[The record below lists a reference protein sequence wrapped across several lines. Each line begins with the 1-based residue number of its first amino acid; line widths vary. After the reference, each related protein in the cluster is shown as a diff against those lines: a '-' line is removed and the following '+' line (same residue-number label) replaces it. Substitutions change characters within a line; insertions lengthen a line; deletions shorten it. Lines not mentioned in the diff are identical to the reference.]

1 MSNMIIVKRV
11 KIKNILSHESTE
23 IQFPLG
29 LTALIGPNGAGKS
42 SIIDSIV
49 YALLFNPQSARS
61 FRGGG
66 RRSLLRIGASDG
78 LIEVELNVGGKS
90 YIIQRILSS
99 TKSESAVLIEVE
111 GDKKRVLASSV
122 SRVLEFVKEILGIPS
137 LESIRYTIVSRQNEL
152 TSFIEETSSSRR
164 EMVLRLLGLDEI
176 EKAKELLKE
185 NLKKIEGDIRLFEE
199 LSKQGDD
206 MKKQLLEVDKIISK
220 KMSERDELSEKV
232 QMLSDRLKLI
242 ERLK

>member
-78 LIEVELNVGGKS
+78 LIEVELNVGG
-90 YIIQRILSS
+90 
-99 TKSESAVLIEVE
+99 
-111 GDKKRVLASSV
+111 
-122 SRVLEFVKEILGIPS
+122 
-137 LESIRYTIVSRQNEL
+137 
-152 TSFIEETSSSRR
+152 
-164 EMVLRLLGLDEI
+164 
-176 EKAKELLKE
+176 
-185 NLKKIEGDIRLFEE
+185 
-199 LSKQGDD
+199 
-206 MKKQLLEVDKIISK
+206 
-220 KMSERDELSEKV
+220 
-232 QMLSDRLKLI
+232 
-242 ERLK
+242 